1 MDPSMNAKISPETF
15 SRATDFSETLIVALV
30 VIAIRFAS
38 TVVFILMSMADVFIA
53 PILGFLALSCFFVS
67 VLFGFILRM
76 PFEHRWAML
85 GASVLFVLA
94 YVLYR
99 AAMAGVA
106 RLMR

>member
-1 MDPSMNAKISPETF
+1 MNTKTF
-15 SRATDFSETLIVALV
+15 PNTVARAVDFSETVIVPLV
-30 VIAIRFAS
+30 VLSIRFTAM
-38 TVVFILMSMADVFIA
+38 VAFILMSMAEVFIA
-53 PILGFLALSCFFVS
+53 PILGFLALSSFFVS

-76 PFEHRWAML
+76 PFEHRWAVL
-85 GASVLFVLA
+85 GASVFFVLT